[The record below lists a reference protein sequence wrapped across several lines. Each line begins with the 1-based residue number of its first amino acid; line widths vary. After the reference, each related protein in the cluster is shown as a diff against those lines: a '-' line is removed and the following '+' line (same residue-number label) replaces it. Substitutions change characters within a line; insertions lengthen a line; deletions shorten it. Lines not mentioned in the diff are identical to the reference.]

1 MLRTLT
7 LTACAFA
14 LVGCSTTSTS
24 KPKSCDGHS
33 RRPVNIYGSILPGSP
48 VPAKTAPV
56 PAPPTPGPNGKP
68 AKPTKS
74 TTAPAPTVPGVVP
87 NTPTADLARPAAK
100 PRRVSTLPQAF
111 ASCGQ
116 GARG

>member
-1 MLRTLT
+1 VLRTLI

-14 LVGCSTTSTS
+14 LVACSTTSTS

-33 RRPVNIYGSILPGSP
+33 RRPVNLYGSILPGSP
-48 VPAKTAPV
+48 VPAITAPV
-56 PAPPTPGPNGKP
+56 PSPPVPGQNGKP

-87 NTPTADLARPAAK
+87 KTPTANSARPAVK
-100 PRRVSTLPQAF
+100 PRRVSGRPQAF

-116 GARG
+116 GTHG

>member
-48 VPAKTAPV
+48 VPATTAPV
-56 PAPPTPGPNGKP
+56 PPPPVPGPNGKP

-87 NTPTADLARPAAK
+87 KTPTSASARPAAK
-100 PRRVSTLPQAF
+100 PRQVSALTPAF
-111 ASCGQ
+111 AGCGME
-116 GARG
+116 ARG

>member
-87 NTPTADLARPAAK
+87 KTPTADLARPAAK